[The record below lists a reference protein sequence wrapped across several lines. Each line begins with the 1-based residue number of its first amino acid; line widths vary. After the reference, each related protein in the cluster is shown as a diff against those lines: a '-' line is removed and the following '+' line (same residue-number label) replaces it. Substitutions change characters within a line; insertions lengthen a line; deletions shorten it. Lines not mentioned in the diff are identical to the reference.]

1 MTDNEIIKALEQCEK
16 QPYCDGCPYFAK
28 IGCKKHLYQ
37 DALDLIN
44 RQKAEIER
52 LGNEVK
58 EKTEWIAF
66 LKEQVMGFNNDYCEL
81 KEKFKTARAEAIT
94 EFAERLKAEV
104 KTDYINGTK
113 EHALAVITKIAKEVK
128 GE

>member
-44 RQKAEIER
+44 RQKAEIEK
-52 LGNEVK
+52 LQKAGEEAVSC
-58 EKTEWIAF
+58 
-66 LKEQVMGFNNDYCEL
+66 FNRMESLYNIKNMEL
-81 KEKFKTARAEAIT
+81 KVARAEAIT
-94 EFAERLKAEV
+94 EFEERLKEGLPKWLHPYIDTV
-104 KTDYINGTK
+104 KK
-113 EHALAVITKIAKEVK
+113 EIA
-128 GE
+128 GEE